1 MMAVKEIRVWAEC
14 NDGHTTLAGI
24 SVDDLTISEI
34 SKWAGVIPW
43 CSQKDME
50 VADDDSIN

>member
-43 CSQKDME
+43 CSQKDTE
-50 VADDDSIN
+50 ADKQ